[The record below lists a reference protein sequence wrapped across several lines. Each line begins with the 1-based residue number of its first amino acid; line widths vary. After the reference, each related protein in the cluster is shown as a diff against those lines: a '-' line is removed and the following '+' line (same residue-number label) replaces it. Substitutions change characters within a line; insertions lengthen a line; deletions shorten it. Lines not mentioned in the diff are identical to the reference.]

1 MRLIDA
7 LTLRL
12 EQMLASRRKTGTVT
26 AILAGP
32 PPKVR
37 VAVDNGSMDLPRM
50 ASYTPT
56 VGDVVLIDA
65 MILGSWIVLGK
76 PAT

>member
-12 EQMLASRRKTGTVT
+12 EEMLARSRKTGTVT
-26 AILAGP
+26 AVLAGS

-37 VAVDNGSMDLPRM
+37 VTVDNGSMDLPRM

-65 MILGSWIVLGK
+65 RGSWIVIGK
-76 PAT
+76 PA